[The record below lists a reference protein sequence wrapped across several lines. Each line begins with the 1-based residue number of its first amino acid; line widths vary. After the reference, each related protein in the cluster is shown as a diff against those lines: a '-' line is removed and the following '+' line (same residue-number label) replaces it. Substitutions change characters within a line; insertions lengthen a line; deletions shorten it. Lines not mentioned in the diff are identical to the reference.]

1 MASPAPVVTLPPGRV
16 APRGRSRVSGRLAR
30 PISRGVHPC
39 RAVPAPGVVDAAVD
53 LGISLA
59 GADAVDTFAASSMAD
74 ALSGTGIPEWQIY
87 YGFIAGLTPCVIAA
101 YEFGKRIIIQR
112 RCELCGGSGLIQKGR
127 YMRKC
132 TSCGGFLPWQSWE
145 LFFTSDA
152 GNGSRVRA
160 PKGQTSVFYDVEAAR
175 KDGAEQAARAREMEA
190 AAGAAKARVKP
201 SSLASIDFDDD
212 MFVGAGAGAPEPVM
226 QTCDEDDQ
234 AAMESVLSTFGAS
247 EKTATAPGEDDEV
260 EEREAAAAAPRRPS
274 TLASMDLDDDDWMNA
289 DLSAKAAPEPVMQT
303 CDEDDQAAM
312 ESVLSAIT
320 GAEKDDREEEVRRP
334 GTLASMDFDDDM
346 LTGSAGEGGFEP
358 VMQTCDED
366 DQAAMESVLFRF
378 NGQNEIESVEE
389 KRKPSTLASIDFD
402 DDMFVGSGDG
412 APEPVMQT
420 CDEDDQAA
428 MENVLST
435 FGTKRRDAAA
445 DNDDD
450 DEGKSGRRDV
460 LAGCVALLSAL
471 ALAPT
476 ATAADI
482 VDTGGYMSFEELEA
496 RARAAYR
503 AKRLDEARDLLTR
516 IIGMEPE
523 DGTWRERRAQVLVDL
538 KQFQAAIEDF
548 DAAESL
554 YDKDYKSLGL
564 FSNRALAREGLSD
577 WSGAVRDYTEC
588 INLSREIGG
597 VPPYV
602 LNSRGNAFSSLGRYD
617 EALGDYE
624 EAAKTF
630 QVMKNLSGAIYARSN
645 AALTLAE
652 LGRDEEAMR
661 EMEAVARRAAGSIDM
676 RAALAAMHWSRG
688 EEDEAERDWNWACE
702 KINSGVL
709 TEGGPALDGCAL
721 YRDSDWL
728 GRIRRWPPSMVSK
741 MDDFI
746 RLRKPSNA

>member
-1 MASPAPVVTLPPGRV
+1 
-16 APRGRSRVSGRLAR
+16 
-30 PISRGVHPC
+30 
-39 RAVPAPGVVDAAVD
+39 
-53 LGISLA
+53 
-59 GADAVDTFAASSMAD
+59 
-74 ALSGTGIPEWQIY
+74 
-87 YGFIAGLTPCVIAA
+87 
-101 YEFGKRIIIQR
+101 
-112 RCELCGGSGLIQKGR
+112 
-127 YMRKC
+127 
-132 TSCGGFLPWQSWE
+132 
-145 LFFTSDA
+145 
-152 GNGSRVRA
+152 
-160 PKGQTSVFYDVEAAR
+160 
-175 KDGAEQAARAREMEA
+175 
-190 AAGAAKARVKP
+190 
-201 SSLASIDFDDD
+201 
-212 MFVGAGAGAPEPVM
+212 MFVGAG
-226 QTCDEDDQ
+226 
-234 AAMESVLSTFGAS
+234 
-247 EKTATAPGEDDEV
+247 
-260 EEREAAAAAPRRPS
+260 
-274 TLASMDLDDDDWMNA
+274 
-289 DLSAKAAPEPVMQT
+289 
-303 CDEDDQAAM
+303 
-312 ESVLSAIT
+312 
-320 GAEKDDREEEVRRP
+320 
-334 GTLASMDFDDDM
+334 
-346 LTGSAGEGGFEP
+346 
-358 VMQTCDED
+358 
-366 DQAAMESVLFRF
+366 
-378 NGQNEIESVEE
+378 
-389 KRKPSTLASIDFD
+389 
-402 DDMFVGSGDG
+402 DG
-412 APEPVMQT
+412 VPEPVMQT

-450 DEGKSGRRDV
+450 DEGKGGRRDV
-460 LAGCVALLSAL
+460 LAGCVALFSAL

-728 GRIRRWPPSMVSK
+728 GKIRRWPPSMVSK

>member
-1 MASPAPVVTLPPGRV
+1 MAPGRV
-16 APRGRSRVSGRLAR
+16 APRGRSRVSGRPAR

-74 ALSGTGIPEWQIY
+74 ALSDTGIPEWQIY
-87 YGFIAGLTPCVIAA
+87 YGFIAGLSPFVIAA

-112 RCELCGGSGLIQKGR
+112 QCELCRGSGLIQKGR
-127 YMRKC
+127 YSRKC

-175 KDGAEQAARAREMEA
+175 RDGAEQAARAREREA

-234 AAMESVLSTFGAS
+234 AAMESVLSTFRAPG
-247 EKTATAPGEDDEV
+247 KTATATGVDDEV
-260 EEREAAAAAPRRPS
+260 EAGEAAAVDPPRPS
-274 TLASMDLDDDDWMNA
+274 TLASMDLDDDEWMNA

-312 ESVLSAIT
+312 ESVLSAIA

-334 GTLASMDFDDDM
+334 ATLASMDFDDDM

-402 DDMFVGSGDG
+402 DDMFVGAGDG
-412 APEPVMQT
+412 VPEPVMQT

-450 DEGKSGRRDV
+450 DEEGKGGRRDV

-548 DAAESL
+548 DAAEGL

-564 FSNRALAREGLSD
+564 LSNRALAREGLSD

-602 LNSRGNAFSSLGRYD
+602 LNSRGNALSSLGRYD

-630 QVMKNLSGAIYARSN
+630 QVMHNLSGAIYARSN

-652 LGRDEEAMR
+652 LGRDEEAIR

>member
-212 MFVGAGAGAPEPVM
+212 MFVGAGDGVPE
-226 QTCDEDDQ
+226 
-234 AAMESVLSTFGAS
+234 L
-247 EKTATAPGEDDEV
+247 
-260 EEREAAAAAPRRPS
+260 
-274 TLASMDLDDDDWMNA
+274 
-289 DLSAKAAPEPVMQT
+289 
-303 CDEDDQAAM
+303 
-312 ESVLSAIT
+312 
-320 GAEKDDREEEVRRP
+320 
-334 GTLASMDFDDDM
+334 
-346 LTGSAGEGGFEP
+346 
-358 VMQTCDED
+358 
-366 DQAAMESVLFRF
+366 
-378 NGQNEIESVEE
+378 
-389 KRKPSTLASIDFD
+389 
-402 DDMFVGSGDG
+402 
-412 APEPVMQT
+412 VMQT

-564 FSNRALAREGLSD
+564 FSNRALAREGLLD

-652 LGRDEEAMR
+652 LRRDEEAMR